1 MIWIDFGRIFLLVL
15 EFFKLKLYTSIGKG
29 KCMKVLL
36 LEDVKGLGKKG
47 EICEVKDGYAQN
59 FLIAK
64 NKAKN
69 ATNEVINRYKAE
81 QRNQQ
86 EKEALELAEKK
97 QMVDNLSQMT
107 IEIPKKIGAN
117 DALFGAVTKE
127 EIIEA
132 LNAKHPYGISK
143 KDIEIKS
150 PIKALGKYEVDIN
163 LGSGIHGS
171 LKIQVV
177 AE

>member
-1 MIWIDFGRIFLLVL
+1 
-15 EFFKLKLYTSIGKG
+15 
-29 KCMKVLL
+29 MKVLL

-69 ATNEVINRYKAE
+69 ATNEVINRYRAE

>member
-1 MIWIDFGRIFLLVL
+1 
-15 EFFKLKLYTSIGKG
+15 
-29 KCMKVLL
+29 MKVLL

-69 ATNEVINRYKAE
+69 ATNEVINRYRAE

-107 IEIPKKIGAN
+107 IEISKKIGAN